1 MFNCCHYEK
10 GVNELRPG
18 NCAQSRKS
26 WTKIFPAFKVFVKK
40 IEYEVIHGYRLL
52 GFKVDVGSNRF
63 SVILRP
69 V

>member
-1 MFNCCHYEK
+1 MNILSSS
-10 GVNELRPG
+10 NRT
-18 NCAQSRKS
+18 QSRES
-26 WTKIFPAFKVFVKK
+26 WTKILFAFKVPIKI

-52 GFKVDVGSNRF
+52 GYKVGVGSNRF